1 MANGWLRGALRA
13 ALSMASLAALATAA
27 AAQHALAD
35 PIPPGA
41 RGDVRTISGDVRE
54 IVGLA
59 AAVAGRI
66 DPVAAALKELGAR
79 TTDTEIRIEM
89 SADVLFD
96 FDKADLKREAEP
108 SLEKVVTVLRS
119 HPGVERD
126 RRRAHRRQGH
136 AAYNEQL
143 SRRRAAAVVSWL
155 EARTTDRKT
164 RLTVRALGA
173 SKPVAPNTKP
183 DGSDDPDRPSAQPAR
198 RDRRPEVRAGRRRAG
213 QSPAAA
219 RQTHAKAVRVGRLV
233 RLLQRVGQ
241 RHHRSGA
248 GSALPPPRNCHV
260 SLRTSSRRQ
269 HSHPDVPRA
278 CDDAYPTSTRWTV
291 KKSGVKTGGKPCE

>member
-1 MANGWLRGALRA
+1 MANGWLRGAVRA
-13 ALSMASLAALATAA
+13 ALSIASLTTLATAA
-27 AAQHALAD
+27 AAQHALTD

-66 DPVAAALKELGAR
+66 DPLTAALKDLGAR

-119 HPGVERD
+119 HPAATVTVE
-126 RRRAHRRQGH
+126 GH
-136 AAYNEQL
+136 TDGKGTAAYNEQL

-183 DGSDDPDRPSAQPAR
+183 DGSDDPEGRQRNR
-198 RDRRPEVRAGRRRAG
+198 RVEIVV
-213 QSPAAA
+213 Q
-219 RQTHAKAVRVGRLV
+219 K
-233 RLLQRVGQ
+233 
-241 RHHRSGA
+241 
-248 GSALPPPRNCHV
+248 
-260 SLRTSSRRQ
+260 
-269 HSHPDVPRA
+269 
-278 CDDAYPTSTRWTV
+278 
-291 KKSGVKTGGKPCE
+291 

>member
-13 ALSMASLAALATAA
+13 ALSIASLTALATAA
-27 AAQHALAD
+27 AAQHALTD

-59 AAVAGRI
+59 SAVSGRI
-66 DPVAAALKELGAR
+66 DPLTAALKDLGAR

-119 HPGVERD
+119 HPASSVTVE
-126 RRRAHRRQGH
+126 GH
-136 AAYNEQL
+136 TDGKGTAAYNEQL

-155 EARTTDRKT
+155 EARATDRKT

-183 DGSDDPDRPSAQPAR
+183 DGSDDPEGRQRNR
-198 RDRRPEVRAGRRRAG
+198 RVEIVV
-213 QSPAAA
+213 Q
-219 RQTHAKAVRVGRLV
+219 K
-233 RLLQRVGQ
+233 
-241 RHHRSGA
+241 
-248 GSALPPPRNCHV
+248 
-260 SLRTSSRRQ
+260 
-269 HSHPDVPRA
+269 
-278 CDDAYPTSTRWTV
+278 
-291 KKSGVKTGGKPCE
+291 

>member
-1 MANGWLRGALRA
+1 MAIAWPRGALRA
-13 ALSMASLAALATAA
+13 ALSIASLLALATAA

-66 DPVAAALKELGAR
+66 DPVATALKELGAR

-89 SADVLFD
+89 AADVLFD

-108 SLEKVVTVLRS
+108 SLERVATVLRS
-119 HPGVERD
+119 LPASSVTVE
-126 RRRAHRRQGH
+126 GH
-136 AAYNEQL
+136 TDSKGTAAYNEQL

-164 RLTVRALGA
+164 KLTVRALGA

-183 DGSDDPDRPSAQPAR
+183 DGSDDPDGRQRNR
-198 RDRRPEVRAGRRRAG
+198 RVEIVV
-213 QSPAAA
+213 Q
-219 RQTHAKAVRVGRLV
+219 K
-233 RLLQRVGQ
+233 
-241 RHHRSGA
+241 
-248 GSALPPPRNCHV
+248 
-260 SLRTSSRRQ
+260 
-269 HSHPDVPRA
+269 
-278 CDDAYPTSTRWTV
+278 
-291 KKSGVKTGGKPCE
+291 